1 MTMIFDVFTEAT
13 RGTTLSGTVQYRDPD
28 NYGFD
33 QGPAFGLQL
42 IMDAWGEGGDFGA
55 GPVSAETEA
64 EFKELFELYFGPKA
78 WMDEDG
84 YLLEDGSTEVRIP
97 RVKAEEFYK
106 DRIDPYGGRGSSD
119 GVRYICLT
127 PEPGAFARRT
137 QEIIVSWKIEEDDE
151 DPADAD
157 PDEREGTSAF
167 FTLEVSDPRYLE
179 HFAKNAFF
187 QTTFTGHLPGE

>member
-42 IMDAWGEGGDFGA
+42 IMDAWSERGDFGA
-55 GPVSAETEA
+55 GSVSAETEA
-64 EFKELFELYFGPKA
+64 EFEELYELYFGPKA
-78 WMDEDG
+78 RVDKDG
-84 YLLEDGSTEVRIP
+84 YLLADGSTQVRIP

-106 DRIDPYGGRGSSD
+106 GRIDPYGGRGFSD
-119 GVRYICLT
+119 GVHYIDLT

-137 QEIIVSWKIEEDDE
+137 EEIIVSWTIEEDED

-157 PDEREGTSAF
+157 EPEGTSAF

-179 HFAKNAFF
+179 HFKKNAFF
-187 QTTFTGHLPGE
+187 QTAFTGHLP

>member
-42 IMDAWGEGGDFGA
+42 IMDAWSQGGDFGA
-55 GPVSAETEA
+55 GPVSAATQA
-64 EFKELFELYFGPKA
+64 EFEELFELYSGSKA
-78 WMDEDG
+78 RINKKG
-84 YLLEDGSTEVRIP
+84 YLLKDGSTEVRIP

-106 DRIDPYGGRGSSD
+106 GRLDPYGGRGFSD
-119 GVRYICLT
+119 GVHYLSLI
-127 PEPGAFARRT
+127 PEPGGFARRT
-137 QEIIVSWKIEEDDE
+137 EEIIVSWEIVEDDAG
-151 DPADAD
+151 DLDGD
-157 PDEREGTSAF
+157 RGTSAS

-187 QTTFTGHLPGE
+187 QTAFTGHLPAS